1 MKEGKKDRAKL
12 ALQKKKFQENLISQ
26 TEAKILNIEELL
38 NSVEYAKVQQE
49 VFNALKE
56 GNNALQ
62 KINSQMSIEE
72 VEKLMDDTAEAIA
85 YQEEISRILGTELTD
100 ADNDAVL
107 EELEMIEKGELVD
120 LKTQLPEVK
129 KSPVTLQPAKQVKEK
144 EKEEKEDV
152 IEEEEREVVLA

>member
-1 MKEGKKDRAKL
+1 MAKRLMAEGKRDRAKL
-12 ALQKKKFQENLISQ
+12 ALQKKKFQENLIAQ

-72 VEKLMDDTAEAIA
+72 VERLMDESAEAIA
-85 YQEEISRILGTELTD
+85 YQEEISRLLGSELTEE
-100 ADNDAVL
+100 DNDAVL
-107 EELEMIEKGELVD
+107 EELEKIEKGEIYD
-120 LKTQLPEVK
+120 LKSQLPDVK
-129 KSPVTLQPAKQVKEK
+129 KSPVVVKPEKSNEKLATESDKEK
-144 EKEEKEDV
+144 T
-152 IEEEEREVVLA
+152 VVMA